1 MENRK
6 EKKTEIEGNKA
17 LKSREV
23 KQQNNMKKE
32 KTTNQKEKNISTK
45 KKTKNEQETKL
56 KENYNIATM
65 LNTIT
70 KQI

>member
-17 LKSREV
+17 LKSTEV

-32 KTTNQKEKNISTK
+32 KTTIVF
-45 KKTKNEQETKL
+45 L
-56 KENYNIATM
+56 YFWH
-65 LNTIT
+65 LL
-70 KQI
+70 

>member
-17 LKSREV
+17 LKSTEV

-32 KTTNQKEKNISTK
+32 KTTNQKEKNISAK

-56 KENYNIATM
+56 KENLEKM
-65 LNTIT
+65 
-70 KQI
+70 KK

>member
-17 LKSREV
+17 LKSTEV

-45 KKTKNEQETKL
+45 KKTKNEQSPFHDHKVHA
-56 KENYNIATM
+56 NIAR
-65 LNTIT
+65 NPA
-70 KQI
+70 KQ